1 MGRAKKNQ
9 VCFPSYK
16 VKPETIESLKQTAL
30 ESGYIYGN
38 SAAMGEFLDRLA
50 TVDPDLLKAI
60 IKRRTN
66 PYGKASPTDESPV
79 HEGATRQKA

>member
-16 VKPETIESLKQTAL
+16 VKPETIESLKQTAI
-30 ESGYIYGN
+30 ESGFRYGDG
-38 SAAMGEFLDRLA
+38 AAMGEFLDRLA

-60 IKRRTN
+60 VKRRTSD
-66 PYGKASPTDESPV
+66 GSPV
-79 HEGATRQKA
+79 HEGATRQKI

>member
-16 VKPETIESLKQTAL
+16 VKPETIESLRQTAL
-30 ESGYIYGN
+30 ESGYTYGD

-50 TVDPDLLKAI
+50 AIDRDLLKI
-60 IKRRTN
+60 LIK
-66 PYGKASPTDESPV
+66 KI
-79 HEGATRQKA
+79 